1 LHTATRHTTNK
12 LTLLSGYRFGF
23 NNQEKDNEVAGS
35 GNSYTAEYWQYDNRL
50 CRRWNVDPITYPW
63 HSSYAVFN
71 NCPIVFIDPLG
82 LEPEGDPN
90 KKESKTINAPLDEVV
105 VRAKRPSWFKR
116 MGVNFKNIVNPS
128 DEYKAY
134 KNAQKQETEANAKP
148 KGEYKSYGWTRE
160 QNLAASQFILNVSLG
175 TMTGGLGFV
184 GGRFGSM
191 GIDATSQYIANGFDY
206 KTINLTSVGLS
217 GLLPGNFGGHIAK
230 NVSAS
235 AFNLNFQE
243 SQIIGLT
250 DGLTP
255 EKVIFNATVGF
266 AFDRVGAH
274 YEGLAKG
281 STSYISRMSSLS
293 YKPKMALAYS
303 KYQSGVLMSTGQS
316 KIGLSTLGNIL
327 QIK

>member
-1 LHTATRHTTNK
+1 MAATK
-12 LTLLSGYRFGF
+12 F
-23 NNQEKDNEVAGS
+23 
-35 GNSYTAEYWQYDNRL
+35 
-50 CRRWNVDPITYPW
+50 
-63 HSSYAVFN
+63 
-71 NCPIVFIDPLG
+71 
-82 LEPEGDPN
+82 
-90 KKESKTINAPLDEVV
+90 
-105 VRAKRPSWFKR
+105 
-116 MGVNFKNIVNPS
+116 M
-128 DEYKAY
+128 
-134 KNAQKQETEANAKP
+134 
-148 KGEYKSYGWTRE
+148 
-160 QNLAASQFILNVSLG
+160 LNVTIS
-175 TMTGGLGFV
+175 TMTGGMSFF
-184 GGRFGSM
+184 GGRIANVGV
-191 GIDATSQYIANGFDY
+191 DATSQFLANGFDY

-230 NVSAS
+230 NVGAS

-243 SQIIGLT
+243 SQIIGFT

-281 STSYISRMSSLS
+281 STSYISRISSLS

-303 KYQSGVLMSTGQS
+303 KYQTGVLMSTVQS